1 MVGSQDAW
9 QDTEARPATVLELFT
24 AVRRSGDPGLSRAS
38 LDEAL
43 HHPMLSLRLVAAVV
57 AARLGDVTPL
67 MAVLDEVRAL
77 GPAARDELGGR
88 REYVRLFDQ
97 VPRLPEHVQNR
108 LARRAEDPQAGFEE
122 LVLLEVLAAEPG
134 ACEGADVDGWFDFR
148 GSCTFG
154 SSQDSPALRPPAAD
168 DDLAV
173 GSPAA
178 EDPWARGDRAE
189 DDRTDAAQPVGTA
202 PDAADTDGDG
212 LSPPVPLAAPP
223 PGRPRTRGSSR
234 SERVPTR
241 SSRGGLRGADMVR
254 RALEGLHRGNRS
266 SRGATATTPAAR
278 SLQYAVETPDG
289 LRRQHAWVPG
299 AQELV
304 VRIGAPAPGWGAA
317 TGAFPEEAVDFAGA
331 DGAMLSV
338 TAFVDAGGL
347 GPVQQLQMFLPRQG
361 ASSEARVQ
369 VDVPP
374 GVREA
379 RCSVLI
385 HQGTRLLQSMEVV
398 GPVRDIDRGP
408 GPGLRIV
415 HEVDLVSSP
424 AGLTDRRAPDVGLDL
439 QVGPSGTGVLLREG
453 QAPSVVHLAG
463 IEQLRD
469 TLAHVLLDALED
481 DDVGAEP
488 GGPEQ
493 TELLV
498 RLARQGSLL
507 HRKLEHDLQSVD
519 EADHVQVIASED
531 EYVPLEL
538 VYDYGFPATS
548 ARLCRGWRSALQTG
562 RCSCRPREGEVRTVC
577 PLGFWGLRKTLE
589 RHSSSGR
596 SLPPG
601 SFSLMGQRTT
611 TGQLRPLTHVLFAAS
626 RKVKAVDPDAVSAV
640 EAALRGAPGVT
651 VHHVTNWRAWCRT
664 IDQVHPGMLL
674 ALPHNEAVLDGVQE
688 LHIGRLS
695 RLELGAVT
703 PKHVGD
709 SEPPP
714 GPIVL
719 LLGCGTGVA
728 DIPWQSAAAAFRRA
742 GASVVIGCTV
752 PVLGRQVS
760 RLSQLLV
767 EELERTGEER
777 QTLGTTMLGV
787 RRRLLLEGHS
797 VALALVAFGD
807 ADWRLPAMA

>member
-1 MVGSQDAW
+1 
-9 QDTEARPATVLELFT
+9 
-24 AVRRSGDPGLSRAS
+24 
-38 LDEAL
+38 
-43 HHPMLSLRLVAAVV
+43 
-57 AARLGDVTPL
+57 
-67 MAVLDEVRAL
+67 
-77 GPAARDELGGR
+77 
-88 REYVRLFDQ
+88 
-97 VPRLPEHVQNR
+97 
-108 LARRAEDPQAGFEE
+108 
-122 LVLLEVLAAEPG
+122 
-134 ACEGADVDGWFDFR
+134 
-148 GSCTFG
+148 
-154 SSQDSPALRPPAAD
+154 
-168 DDLAV
+168 
-173 GSPAA
+173 
-178 EDPWARGDRAE
+178 
-189 DDRTDAAQPVGTA
+189 
-202 PDAADTDGDG
+202 
-212 LSPPVPLAAPP
+212 
-223 PGRPRTRGSSR
+223 
-234 SERVPTR
+234 
-241 SSRGGLRGADMVR
+241 MVR
-254 RALEGLHRGNRS
+254 RALEGLHRGHRS
-266 SRGATATTPAAR
+266 SRGATATTSAAR

-289 LRRQHAWVPG
+289 VRREHAWVPG

-304 VRIGAPAPGWGAA
+304 VRIGAAAPGWGAA
-317 TGAFPEEAVDFAGA
+317 AGAFPEGAVDFAGA
-331 DGAMLSV
+331 AGAMLSV

-347 GPVQQLQMFLPRQG
+347 GPLQQVQMFLPRQG

-379 RCSVLI
+379 RCSVLV

-398 GPVRDIDRGP
+398 GPVRDVDRGP

-415 HEVDLVSSP
+415 HQVDLVSSP

-469 TLAHVLLDALED
+469 SLAQVLLDALED

-488 GGPEQ
+488 GGPAQ

-507 HRKLEHDLQSVD
+507 HQELEHDLQSVD
-519 EADHVQVIASED
+519 DADHVQVIASED

-538 VYDYGFPATS
+538 VYDYGFPATT

-562 RCSCRPREGEVRTVC
+562 RCSCRPRQGEVRTVC

-601 SFSLMGQRTT
+601 SFSVMGQRTT

-626 RKVKAVDPDAVSAV
+626 RKVKAVDPHAVSAV
-640 EAALRGAPGVT
+640 ESALRAAPGVT

-664 IDQVHPGMLL
+664 IDHFHPGMLL

-703 PKHVGD
+703 PKHVGE

-714 GPIVL
+714 GPVVL
-719 LLGCGTGVA
+719 LLGCGTGIA

-742 GASVVIGCTV
+742 GASVVVGCTV

-767 EELERTGEER
+767 EELERTGEQG
-777 QTLGTTMLGV
+777 QTLGATMLGV

-797 VALALVAFGD
+797 VALALIAFGD
-807 ADWRLPAMA
+807 ADWRLPAMAG